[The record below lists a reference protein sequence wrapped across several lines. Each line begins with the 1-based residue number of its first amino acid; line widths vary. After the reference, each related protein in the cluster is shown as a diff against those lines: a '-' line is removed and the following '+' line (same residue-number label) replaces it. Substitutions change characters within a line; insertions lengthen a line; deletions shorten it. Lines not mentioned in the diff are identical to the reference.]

1 MKKLKIMSIDL
12 TTPRLSL
19 SRKKKGEEIKKYISK
34 EVFEGEDIISAI
46 LLQGDESN
54 QVAKELN
61 FSDYQLVTEED
72 NAAILVHNNRQI
84 AGWFSISDIGS
95 AVVIP
100 AYGDFLTLFSV
111 TMKKKKDLDK
121 FVKEY
126 EKFQKFDAPCYT
138 KYHVIGGKF
147 RTLEE
152 RDKFALDYG
161 LIDSTATV
169 GMSHSEV
176 YDDPYSILIT
186 DNLDSEASREVGLVK
201 KKVALHCP
209 AITTIKANK

>member
-1 MKKLKIMSIDL
+1 MKNLRIMSIDL

-19 SRKKKGEEIKKYISK
+19 SREKKGDEIKKYISK
-34 EVFEGEDIISAI
+34 EVMQESDLLSAI
-46 LLQGDESN
+46 LLQGDGSY
-54 QVAKELN
+54 QVAQELN
-61 FSDYQLVTEED
+61 FGDYQLVTEED
-72 NAAILVHNNRQI
+72 NAAILLHNNRQI

-111 TMKKKKDLDK
+111 TMKKKKDFDQFVQEYKK
-121 FVKEY
+121 FRE
-126 EKFQKFDAPCYT
+126 FDAPCYT

-152 RDKFALDYG
+152 RDKFAQDYG

-169 GMSHSEV
+169 GMSHPEV

-186 DNLDSEASREVGLVK
+186 NNLDSEASREVGLVK